1 MNSTVY
7 YNQVI
12 SNFNKGGVG
21 GGFPSDSGHNPNTTK
36 E

>member
-1 MNSTVY
+1 MNSTVF
-7 YNQVI
+7 YNPVI
-12 SNFNKGGVG
+12 SKGGVG